1 MLYIIPAVY
10 LCSGPHPLLMATT
23 APGAPPLHRC
33 MFDFYTKKTRL
44 KIRPK
49 FEYGFNFQISE
60 QSMLLVCR
68 DYCGATP
75 LLLHNIS
82 LLYVQTLSNNGATG
96 PHYRFPLQGVLLY
109 QGRYQ
114 KSRTLKRNYGQNPD
128 NKTLGP
134 CVDTCQMWPPC
145 IFGGTRL

>member
-10 LCSGPHPLLMATT
+10 LCSTGVCLT
-23 APGAPPLHRC
+23 
-33 MFDFYTKKTRL
+33 FIQKKTRL

-109 QGRYQ
+109 QDRYQ
-114 KSRTLKRNYGQNPD
+114 KSRQI
-128 NKTLGP
+128 KTLQS
-134 CVDTCQMWPPC
+134 V
-145 IFGGTRL
+145 

>member
-33 MFDFYTKKTRL
+33 MSDFYTKKTRL

-60 QSMLLVCR
+60 QSMYKHCLTMGQQDHITGFPYRVC
-68 DYCGATP
+68 
-75 LLLHNIS
+75 
-82 LLYVQTLSNNGATG
+82 
-96 PHYRFPLQGVLLY
+96 F
-109 QGRYQ
+109 
-114 KSRTLKRNYGQNPD
+114 RTRVGIKKVGKLKRSSQSD
-128 NKTLGP
+128 LDKKTARITA
-134 CVDTCQMWPPC
+134 VVA
-145 IFGGTRL
+145 

>member
-33 MFDFYTKKTRL
+33 MSDFYTKKTRL

-75 LLLHNIS
+75 LLQDHI
-82 LLYVQTLSNNGATG
+82 TG
-96 PHYRFPLQGVLLY
+96 LPT
-109 QGRYQ
+109 GRSVS
-114 KSRTLKRNYGQNPD
+114 KKL
-128 NKTLGP
+128 
-134 CVDTCQMWPPC
+134 V
-145 IFGGTRL
+145 